1 MFIHAL
7 RRVHVGGVGANAVLG
22 WLWLVQAFCWAFF
35 PVATAPIAGQRA
47 IASLETITLGGE
59 TLIFGVLQ
67 SWPSDL
73 CGALSWCVLWML
85 EQEWSKAFS

>member
-1 MFIHAL
+1 
-7 RRVHVGGVGANAVLG
+7 
-22 WLWLVQAFCWAFF
+22 VQAFCWAFF

-59 TLIFGVLQ
+59 ALIFEALP
-67 SWPSDL
+67 SWPPDSR
-73 CGALSWCVLWML
+73 CVASWVL